1 MRSRNNSRY
10 LKDGPNYLVT
20 KVNWT
25 LAAEFLQTPEQEG
38 GRDLPP
44 AEGREMEVC
53 LPGEQ
58 HGV

>member
-1 MRSRNNSRY
+1 